1 MDNQQDKQ
9 PVVFE
14 HEISETYIGPLPNPL
29 FLEKYKNTDPSFPE
43 RIMKMAEAHNAA
55 DVTTKNRISLS
66 HLITPIMGQVITFF
80 LGAGG
85 IFACI
90 YLARAGYTGPSI
102 AAVASAFSPIAIRAI
117 RSIRNKVDSLD

>member
-1 MDNQQDKQ
+1 MTNQQNNQ

-29 FLEKYKNTDPSFPE
+29 FLEKYKSIDPSFPE
-43 RIMKMAEAHNAA
+43 RVMKMAEAHNAA
-55 DVTTKNRISLS
+55 DVTTKSRISMS
-66 HLITPIMGQVITFF
+66 HLIAPIMGQVLTFL

-85 IFACI
+85 ILACI

-117 RSIRNKVDSLD
+117 RSIRHKADSLD